1 MKNYKDK
8 KFQNNKI
15 KELDG
20 LDPDEVMKDFQGLDE
35 LLDSISDIN
44 VNVGETEIES
54 LTEVSNNIKEDLE
67 SKYSKYLDDEDY
79 KKDENFIKKHQKE
92 QLKELEKFKS
102 SKFRLFKLFT
112 YCNNFSVSS
121 TRFSNVGFLDCFFCF
136 LLDLFITYFFYFIT

>member
-79 KKDENFIKKHQKE
+79 KKDEIEN
-92 QLKELEKFKS
+92 FKS
-102 SKFRLFKLFT
+102 
-112 YCNNFSVSS
+112 N
-121 TRFSNVGFLDCFFCF
+121 LDS
-136 LLDLFITYFFYFIT
+136 LK